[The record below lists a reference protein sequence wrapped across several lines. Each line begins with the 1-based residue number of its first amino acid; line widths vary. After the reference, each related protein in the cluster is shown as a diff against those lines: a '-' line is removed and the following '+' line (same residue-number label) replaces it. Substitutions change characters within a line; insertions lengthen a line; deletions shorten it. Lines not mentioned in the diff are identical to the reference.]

1 MNYHDE
7 GTRICAEEQEFL
19 QELKR
24 MTDENA
30 RWQLTEINRIQFVP
44 IDAVADWIT
53 TDEDQAIYEDTKNN
67 TKLYMDVPGMGLKAV
82 GTSALATICQRAKI
96 SGAALWK
103 LPNEFLAK
111 LLNECFSLFSDN
123 ATLFYSLGKIR
134 AAHSDHYVRLDMVD
148 IFEKSTKVL
157 KDSLEGVIW
166 KAGYM
171 DHNCAIAEYEI
182 QDDHMLHEY
191 RSLLKTDDLKATV
204 KVVSSN
210 TGDSGANIYYGLSTR
225 GRNVMLSNSLK
236 MNHKGDCSIERFADN
251 MGKTFSQF
259 RAAYANLRNLQ
270 KITVIHPNA
279 ALYEAMI
286 RQHISKKLVAETV
299 EIRKALSGDRPC
311 DALTL
316 YLDACEVIGI
326 AKKQGMMESALHDLS
341 EKVSRLA
348 CTDWKNYDFASKQE
362 LVAA

>member
-7 GTRICAEEQEFL
+7 GTQICTEEQEFL

-24 MTDENA
+24 TTDENA
-30 RWQLTEINRIQFVP
+30 KWQLTGINRIKFVP
-44 IDAVADWIT
+44 IDEVADWIT
-53 TDEDQAIYEDTKNN
+53 TDEEQAIYEDTKNN

-103 LPNEFLAK
+103 LPNEFLSE
-111 LLNECFSLFSDN
+111 LLNECFSLFYDN
-123 ATLFYSLGKIR
+123 TTLFYSLGKIR
-134 AAHSDHYVRLDMVD
+134 AAHSDHYVRLDMVE
-148 IFEKSTKVL
+148 IFEKSTNVL
-157 KDSLEGVIW
+157 KDFLEGVTW

-210 TGDSGANIYYGLSTR
+210 TGDSGANIYYGLSSR
-225 GRNVMLSNSLK
+225 GRNIILSNSLK
-236 MNHKGDCSIERFADN
+236 MNHKGDCSIERFANN

-279 ALYEAMI
+279 ALYEAMT

-326 AKKQGMMESALHDLS
+326 AKKQGMTESVLHDLS

>member
-7 GTRICAEEQEFL
+7 GTQICTEEQEFL

-24 MTDENA
+24 MTVETA
-30 RWQLTEINRIQFVP
+30 KWKLTGINRIKFVP
-44 IDAVADWIT
+44 IGEVADWIT
-53 TDEDQAIYEDTKNN
+53 TDEEQAIYEDTKNN

-103 LPNEFLAK
+103 LPNEFLSE
-111 LLNECFSLFSDN
+111 LLNECFSLFYDN
-123 ATLFYSLGKIR
+123 TTLFYSLGKIR
-134 AAHSDHYVRLDMVD
+134 AAHSDHYVRLDMVE
-148 IFEKSTKVL
+148 IFEKSTNVL
-157 KDSLEGVIW
+157 KDFLEGVTW

-210 TGDSGANIYYGLSTR
+210 TGDSGANIYYGLSSR
-225 GRNVMLSNSLK
+225 GRNIILSNSLK
-236 MNHKGDCSIERFADN
+236 MNHKGDCSIERFANN

-279 ALYEAMI
+279 ALYEAMT

-326 AKKQGMMESALHDLS
+326 AKKQGMTESVLHDLS